1 MSYFE
6 ELQNFLTQAS
16 TNDLKTS
23 HYLKN
28 YLGLKVK
35 VSFGQGNQS
44 RVPWIAFL
52 NDVDT
57 VQEGIYPVYLYY
69 KDKKL
74 LILAYGISETFQPNR
89 NWPLTERKTID
100 DYFEEKGL
108 GVPERYGNSYVYKAY
123 DIDQGLNSNIVD
135 SDLNEIIDFYKKAN
149 HTLPKPYSV
158 EPFKYQSFIQNSH
171 SSGLAFYDKT
181 ILRFVAALL
190 TKPFV
195 ILTGLSGS
203 GKTKLA
209 QAFAMW
215 ICENRNQYCLVPV
228 GADWTNREPLLGFP
242 NALKEREYVK
252 PENRVLDIIIGAN
265 NNLTIQSG
273 SFLAY
278 FPGSEFKA
286 VCPVSSSCRTTCTA
300 YSAGYILEP
309 YFRE

>member
-1 MSYFE
+1 M
-6 ELQNFLTQAS
+6 
-16 TNDLKTS
+16 
-23 HYLKN
+23 
-28 YLGLKVK
+28 
-35 VSFGQGNQS
+35 
-44 RVPWIAFL
+44 

-203 GKTKLA
+203 GKTL
-209 QAFAMW
+209 
-215 ICENRNQYCLVPV
+215 
-228 GADWTNREPLLGFP
+228 
-242 NALKEREYVK
+242 
-252 PENRVLDIIIGAN
+252 RVYN
-265 NNLTIQSG
+265 
-273 SFLAY
+273 
-278 FPGSEFKA
+278 
-286 VCPVSSSCRTTCTA
+286 
-300 YSAGYILEP
+300 
-309 YFRE
+309 